1 MESLDISAAW
11 LSLVWIALALG
22 VAWLLSVLAERDAA
36 ASQPDQPSLP
46 EGVTGATTT
55 GHENSH
61 IPGTSS

>member
-11 LSLVWIALALG
+11 LSVVWIVLAIG
-22 VAWLLSVLAERDAA
+22 AAWLLSVLAERDSA
-36 ASQPDQPSLP
+36 ASRPDQPSLP
-46 EGVTGATTT
+46 EGRTGATTP